1 MICELVFDFSRDAP
15 IAGVLLLTSTR
26 RPSRQSIVCEVAPK
40 GKADS
45 SEKRR
50 RQGRLRNKSR
60 KSEARTRMKKMI
72 YVIMASIKDACGK
85 YPTK

>member
-1 MICELVFDFSRDAP
+1 LVFDSSRDAP

-45 SEKRR
+45 AEKRR
-50 RQGRLRNKSR
+50 RQAEKR
-60 KSEARTRMKKMI
+60 
-72 YVIMASIKDACGK
+72 D
-85 YPTK
+85 